1 MNKDLTIDILS
12 SVSKPARYT
21 GDEFGSIV
29 KTPEETEVSIA
40 LAFPDVYEIGMSY
53 LGFKI
58 LYHIVNKQQGLAAER
73 VCAPWTDME
82 AQMRGH
88 DIPLC
93 SLETDKVLRDFD
105 FVGFTLQYELSYS
118 NILNMLDLGKVPVLA
133 AERGDNDPFVVVGG
147 PCVYNPEPLADVFD
161 MAVIGEG
168 EEVLVELLNAYRD
181 WKKAGRPGGRRGFLE
196 RAVAIKGIYVPSF
209 YIM

>member
-1 MNKDLTIDILS
+1 MNKELTIDILS
-12 SVSKPARYT
+12 SVAKPARYT

-58 LYHIVNKQQGLAAER
+58 LYHIVNKEHGLAAER

-82 AQMRGH
+82 AKMRGH
-88 DIPLC
+88 GIPLR
-93 SLETDKVLRDFD
+93 SLETNKVLKDFD

-118 NILNMLDLGKVPVLA
+118 NILNMLDLGQVPVLA
-133 AERGDNDPFVVVGG
+133 AERSEADPFVVVGG

-168 EEVLVELLNAYRD
+168 EEVLVELLNAYRE
-181 WKKAGRPGGRRGFLE
+181 WNKQGRSGGRRGF
-196 RAVAIKGIYVPSF
+196 
-209 YIM
+209 

>member
-82 AQMRGH
+82 AKMRGH
-88 DIPLC
+88 GIPLR

-118 NILNMLDLGKVPVLA
+118 NILN
-133 AERGDNDPFVVVGG
+133 R
-147 PCVYNPEPLADVFD
+147 
-161 MAVIGEG
+161 
-168 EEVLVELLNAYRD
+168 
-181 WKKAGRPGGRRGFLE
+181 
-196 RAVAIKGIYVPSF
+196 
-209 YIM
+209 